1 MLLLLSRYNYHV
13 ITRYQDIIIM
23 LLLLSRYN
31 YQDVIIMLLLLSR
44 YNYHVLLL
52 SRYITVIKI

>member
-13 ITRYQDIIIM
+13 I
-23 LLLLSRYN
+23 S

-44 YNYHVLLL
+44 YNYHV
-52 SRYITVIKI
+52 ITVIKIYYHVITVIKI